1 MKTVIKNISELIQ
14 TETTPR
20 KWVAGK
26 DMSHISTI
34 KDAFIEVEEGII
46 TSFGSME
53 NWNGIEDW
61 NNTDIIDAE
70 GGMVF
75 PTYCDSHTH
84 LVFAASR
91 EGEFVD
97 RINGLSYAE
106 IAERGGGILNS
117 ADKLQ
122 NASEDELYEDAF
134 ARLNE
139 LVQIGTGAIEIKSGY
154 GLTLDAELKMLRV
167 IKRLKVAS
175 DVTIK
180 ATFLGAHA
188 LPKEY
193 KDNKDG
199 YMDLVI
205 NEMLP
210 IVAKEGLADYVD
222 IFCEDGYFTVE
233 DTKNLLTEANK
244 LGLQSKTHVNQFKSI
259 GGVKVSVDLGALSVD
274 HLEEMAEEDYE
285 ALKPMVGLT
294 GAAAQEALSAAQA
307 KGLLLQDGLGL
318 GGDDF
323 AKMAAYHISM
333 HQLPAIYKKIP
344 KKHFEKLDQEVK
356 DIFVNI
362 EFMTPGTT
370 TPKLLLKAIKSGKK
384 KDWEAVAN
392 AYYNPNTG
400 ATYYG
405 DKELTEIKIANSEME
420 NPPEDAK
427 SIGRGNVRRV
437 KEAADNLRAWIEK
450 EYGDA

>member
-14 TETTPR
+14 TETIAR

-34 KDAFIEVEEGII
+34 KDAFIEVEGGLI
-46 TSFGSME
+46 TSFGSMKD
-53 NWNGIEDW
+53 WNGIEDW
-61 NNTDIIDAE
+61 NNTEIIDAE

-122 NASEDELYEDAF
+122 NASEDELFEDAL

-139 LVQIGTGAIEIKSGY
+139 LVEIGTGAIEIKSGY

-167 IKRLKVAS
+167 IKRLKAAS

-193 KDNKDG
+193 KDNKEG

-210 IVAKEGLADYVD
+210 IVVKEGLADYVD
-222 IFCEDGYFTVE
+222 IFCEEGYFTVE
-233 DTKNLLTEANK
+233 DTKNLLTAANK
-244 LGLQSKTHVNQFKSI
+244 LGLQSKTHVNQFNAI
-259 GGVKVSVDLGALSVD
+259 GGVKSSVDLGALSVD

-285 ALKPMVGLT
+285 ALKGSNCMPTILPSCSFFLRIPYGPAKRMIEEGLPV
-294 GAAAQEALSAAQA
+294 ALATDYNPGSTPSGNMNFVAS
-307 KGLLLQDGLGL
+307 LGCIQM
-318 GGDDF
+318 
-323 AKMAAYHISM
+323 K
-333 HQLPAIYKKIP
+333 
-344 KKHFEKLDQEVK
+344 
-356 DIFVNI
+356 
-362 EFMTPGTT
+362 MTPEEVINATT
-370 TPKLLLKAIKSGKK
+370 INTAYAMGVEKELGSICIGKK
-384 KDWEAVAN
+384 AN
-392 AYYNPNTG
+392 LFITKQIPSYAYLPYSFG
-400 ATYYG
+400 H
-405 DKELTEIKIANSEME
+405 
-420 NPPEDAK
+420 
-427 SIGRGNVRRV
+427 NV
-437 KEAADNLRAWIEK
+437 IEK
-450 EYGDA
+450 VMIAGKLQ

>member
-14 TETTPR
+14 TETSAR

-34 KDAFIEVEEGII
+34 KDAFIEVEGGLIS
-46 TSFGSME
+46 SFGSME
-53 NWNGIEDW
+53 DWNGIEDW
-61 NNTDIIDAE
+61 NNTEIIDAE

-91 EGEFVD
+91 EEEFVD

-122 NASEDELYEDAF
+122 NASEDELFEDAL

-167 IKRLKVAS
+167 IKRLKAAS

-193 KDNKDG
+193 TENKEG

-210 IVAKEGLADYVD
+210 IVVKEGLADYVD
-222 IFCEDGYFTVE
+222 IFCEEGYFTVE
-233 DTKNLLTEANK
+233 DTKNLLTAANK
-244 LGLQSKTHVNQFKSI
+244 LGLQSKTHVNQFNAI
-259 GGVKVSVDLGALSVD
+259 GGVKSSVDLGALSVD
-274 HLEEMAEEDYE
+274 HLEVMAEEDYE
-285 ALKPMVGLT
+285 ALKGSNCMPTILPSCSFFLRIPYGPAKRMIEEGLPV
-294 GAAAQEALSAAQA
+294 ALATDYNPGSNPSGNMNFVAS
-307 KGLLLQDGLGL
+307 LGCIQM
-318 GGDDF
+318 
-323 AKMAAYHISM
+323 K
-333 HQLPAIYKKIP
+333 
-344 KKHFEKLDQEVK
+344 
-356 DIFVNI
+356 
-362 EFMTPGTT
+362 MTPEEVINATT
-370 TPKLLLKAIKSGKK
+370 INTAYAMGVEKELGSICIGKK
-384 KDWEAVAN
+384 AN
-392 AYYNPNTG
+392 LFITKQIPSYAYLPYSFG
-400 ATYYG
+400 H
-405 DKELTEIKIANSEME
+405 
-420 NPPEDAK
+420 
-427 SIGRGNVRRV
+427 NV
-437 KEAADNLRAWIEK
+437 IEK
-450 EYGDA
+450 VMIAGKLQ